1 MLVLV
6 LLLLVVMQVLLLI
19 DSKSLW
25 VFFFIAALCSVD
37 NLNLWEEQEDR
48 LMAVVDVASKLPGFF
63 FFDSSLGLFVRD
75 LFTPKFN

>member
-1 MLVLV
+1 MLVLLV
-6 LLLLVVMQVLLLI
+6 LLVVMQVLLLI

-48 LMAVVDVASKLPGFF
+48 LMAAVDVASKLPGLLFLCRGFF
-63 FFDSSLGLFVRD
+63 FSVAGSCKRSFYS
-75 LFTPKFN
+75 